1 MDAFADKLG
10 RVGAWCG
17 QNKYLNAIKNGFQNF
32 MPATISGAVGV
43 LWTNVLVNDSTGLGA
58 LWSPIM
64 ALKVLNPIFAAM
76 QYATISCITI
86 GVTMLVASE
95 IAEANGETG
104 AYPAVLGFIL
114 WMMVT
119 PTSFAAKDLGASYID
134 AKGISHGFTLGQ
146 FINVTGEAAKH
157 KITADSFSYSGI
169 MSSYTGATGLF
180 TGLIVAIL
188 GMELYNMFRKNDS
201 LKIKMPE
208 QVPPGVARAFEVLI
222 PTCLTAIVV
231 GAVGLVCQLA
241 TGAELN
247 ALIFNVIQKPLQ
259 TLIGDNIVAVCIM
272 YVIIMLF
279 WCVGIHGNNMVAAVK
294 EPIFRPLL
302 YANTAA
308 YTAGNK
314 IPYVMNLTM
323 LQMFAEFGGSG
334 VTIGLVIAI
343 LIFSKREDNRT
354 IAGISIVPGLFKN
367 LTMLQMF
374 AEFGGSGVTIGLV
387 IAILIFSKRED
398 NRTIAGISIVPGLFN
413 INETMTFGIPLV
425 LNPILDIPF
434 ILAPV
439 VTMIVG
445 YILVSSG
452 FCPKIV
458 LEVPWTMPPVI
469 LGFLATGGVILGFL
483 ATGGHPMG
491 AISQLIVV
499 AISVVV
505 YVPFLIAYEK
515 FQAKQAAE

>member
-43 LWTNVLVNDSTGLGA
+43 LWTNVLVNSSTGLGA
-58 LWSPIM
+58 IWKPIM
-64 ALKVLNPIFAAM
+64 ALEVLNPIFAAM

-134 AKGISHGFTLGQ
+134 AKGISHGFSLGQ

-180 TGLIVAIL
+180 TGLIVAIV
-188 GMELYNMFRKNDS
+188 GMELYNMFRKNDA

-247 ALIFNVIQKPLQ
+247 ALIYNVIQKPLQ
-259 TLIGDNIVAVCIM
+259 NIIGNNLVAVCIM

-308 YTAGNK
+308 YTAHHE

-323 LQMFAEFGGSG
+323 IQMFAEFGGSG

-354 IAGISIVPGLFKN
+354 IAGISV
-367 LTMLQMF
+367 
-374 AEFGGSGVTIGLV
+374 
-387 IAILIFSKRED
+387 
-398 NRTIAGISIVPGLFN
+398 VPGLFN

-439 VTMIVG
+439 VTVIIG

-458 LEVPWTMPPVI
+458 LEVPWTMPPV
-469 LGFLATGGVILGFL
+469 LFGFVATGGK
-483 ATGGHPMG
+483 PMG
-491 AISQLIVV
+491 AIAQLIVLAV
-499 AISVVV
+499 SVLV
-505 YVPFLIAYEK
+505 YIPFLIAYEK

>member
-43 LWTNVLVNDSTGLGA
+43 LWTNVLVNSSTGLGA
-58 LWSPIM
+58 IWKPIM
-64 ALKVLNPIFAAM
+64 ALEVLNPIFAAM

-119 PTSFAAKDLGASYID
+119 PTTFAAKDLGASYID
-134 AKGISHGFTLGQ
+134 AKGISHGFSLGQ

-157 KITADSFSYSGI
+157 QITADSFSYSGI

-188 GMELYNMFRKNDS
+188 GMELYNMFRKNDA

-247 ALIFNVIQKPLQ
+247 ALIYNVIQKPLQ
-259 TLIGDNIVAVCIM
+259 NIIGNNLVAVCIM

-308 YTAGNK
+308 YTAHHD

-323 LQMFAEFGGSG
+323 IQMFAEFGG
-334 VTIGLVIAI
+334 
-343 LIFSKREDNRT
+343 F
-354 IAGISIVPGLFKN
+354 
-367 LTMLQMF
+367 
-374 AEFGGSGVTIGLV
+374 GVTIGLV

-439 VTMIVG
+439 VTVIIG

-458 LEVPWTMPPVI
+458 LEVPWTMPPV
-469 LGFLATGGVILGFL
+469 LFGFVATGGNL
-483 ATGGHPMG
+483 MG
-491 AISQLIVV
+491 AVAQLVV
-499 AISVVV
+499 LAVSVVV
-505 YVPFLIAYEK
+505 YIPFLIAYEK

>member
-17 QNKYLNAIKNGFQNF
+17 QNKYLNAIKDGFQNF
-32 MPATISGAVGV
+32 MPATVSGAIGV
-43 LWTNVLVNDSTGLGA
+43 LWTNVLVNESTGLGA
-58 LWSPIM
+58 LWKPIM
-64 ALKVLNPIFAAM
+64 ALDVLNPIFAAM

-86 GVTMLVASE
+86 GVTMLVATE

-134 AKGISHGFTLGQ
+134 AKGISHGFSLSQ

-157 KITADSFSYSGI
+157 KITADSFTYSGI

-180 TGLIVAIL
+180 TGLIIAIV

-231 GAVGLVCQLA
+231 GAIGLVCQLA

-247 ALIFNVIQKPLQ
+247 ALIYNVIQKPLQ
-259 TLIGDNIVAVCIM
+259 NLLGDNIVAVCIM

-279 WCVGIHGNNMVAAVK
+279 WCVGIHGNNMVGAVK

-308 YTAGNK
+308 YIAHNDV
-314 IPYVMNLTM
+314 PYVLNMTM
-323 LQMFAEFGGSG
+323 LSMFAEFGGSG
-334 VTIGLVIAI
+334 GTIGLVLAI
-343 LIFSKREDNRT
+343 FIFSKREDNR
-354 IAGISIVPGLFKN
+354 S
-367 LTMLQMF
+367 
-374 AEFGGSGVTIGLV
+374 
-387 IAILIFSKRED
+387 
-398 NRTIAGISIVPGLFN
+398 IAGISIVPGLFN

-434 ILAPV
+434 ILVPV
-439 VTMIVG
+439 VTLIVG
-445 YILVSSG
+445 YILISSG

-469 LGFLATGGVILGFL
+469 FGFLATGGS
-483 ATGGHPMG
+483 PMG
-491 AISQLIVV
+491 AVSQLIVV
-499 AISVVV
+499 AISVVI
-505 YVPFLIAYEK
+505 YIPFLIAYEK

>member
-43 LWTNVLVNDSTGLGA
+43 LWTNVLVNSSTGLGA
-58 LWSPIM
+58 IWKPIM
-64 ALKVLNPIFAAM
+64 ALEVLNPIFAAM

-119 PTSFAAKDLGASYID
+119 PTTFAAKDLGASYID
-134 AKGISHGFTLGQ
+134 AKGISHGFSLGQ

-180 TGLIVAIL
+180 TGLIVAIV
-188 GMELYNMFRKNDS
+188 GMELYNMFRKNDA

-247 ALIFNVIQKPLQ
+247 ALIYNVIQKPLQ
-259 TLIGDNIVAVCIM
+259 NIIGNNLVAVCIM
-272 YVIIMLF
+272 YIIIMLF

-308 YTAGNK
+308 YTAHHE

-323 LQMFAEFGGSG
+323 
-334 VTIGLVIAI
+334 I
-343 LIFSKREDNRT
+343 
-354 IAGISIVPGLFKN
+354 
-367 LTMLQMF
+367 QMF

-439 VTMIVG
+439 VTVIIG

-458 LEVPWTMPPVI
+458 LEVPWTMPPV
-469 LGFLATGGVILGFL
+469 LFGFVATGGK
-483 ATGGHPMG
+483 PMG
-491 AISQLIVV
+491 AVAQLIVLAV
-499 AISVVV
+499 SVLV
-505 YVPFLIAYEK
+505 YIPFLIAYEK

>member
-43 LWTNVLVNDSTGLGA
+43 LWTNVLVNSQTGLGA
-58 LWSPIM
+58 LWKPIM
-64 ALKVLNPIFAAM
+64 ALEVLNPIFAAM

-134 AKGISHGFTLGQ
+134 AKGISHGFSLGQ

-180 TGLIVAIL
+180 TGLIVAIV
-188 GMELYNMFRKNDS
+188 GMELYNMFRKNDA

-247 ALIFNVIQKPLQ
+247 ALIYNVIQKPLQ
-259 TLIGDNIVAVCIM
+259 NIIGNNLVAVCIM

-308 YTAGNK
+308 YTAHHE

-323 LQMFAEFGGSG
+323 
-334 VTIGLVIAI
+334 I
-343 LIFSKREDNRT
+343 
-354 IAGISIVPGLFKN
+354 
-367 LTMLQMF
+367 QMF

-439 VTMIVG
+439 VTVIIG

-458 LEVPWTMPPVI
+458 LEVPWTMPPV
-469 LGFLATGGVILGFL
+469 LFGFVATGGK
-483 ATGGHPMG
+483 PMG
-491 AISQLIVV
+491 AVAQLIVLAV
-499 AISVVV
+499 SVLV
-505 YVPFLIAYEK
+505 YIPFLIAYEK

>member
-43 LWTNVLVNDSTGLGA
+43 LWTNVLVNSSTGLGA
-58 LWSPIM
+58 IWKPIM
-64 ALKVLNPIFAAM
+64 ALEVLNPIFAAM

-119 PTSFAAKDLGASYID
+119 PTTFAAKDLGASYID
-134 AKGISHGFTLGQ
+134 AKGISHGFSLGQ

-157 KITADSFSYSGI
+157 QITADSFSYSGI

-188 GMELYNMFRKNDS
+188 GMELYNMFRKNDA

-247 ALIFNVIQKPLQ
+247 ALIYNVIQKPLQ
-259 TLIGDNIVAVCIM
+259 NIIGNNLVAVCIM

-308 YTAGNK
+308 YTAHHD

-323 LQMFAEFGGSG
+323 
-334 VTIGLVIAI
+334 I
-343 LIFSKREDNRT
+343 
-354 IAGISIVPGLFKN
+354 
-367 LTMLQMF
+367 QMF

-434 ILAPV
+434 IFAPV
-439 VTMIVG
+439 VTVIIG

-458 LEVPWTMPPVI
+458 LEVPWTMPPV
-469 LGFLATGGVILGFL
+469 LFGFVATGGNL
-483 ATGGHPMG
+483 MG
-491 AISQLIVV
+491 AVAQLVV
-499 AISVVV
+499 LAVSVVV
-505 YVPFLIAYEK
+505 YIPFLIAYEK

>member
-43 LWTNVLVNDSTGLGA
+43 LWTNVLVNSSTGLGA
-58 LWSPIM
+58 IWKPIM
-64 ALKVLNPIFAAM
+64 ALEVLNPIFAAM

-134 AKGISHGFTLGQ
+134 AKGISHGFSLGQ

-180 TGLIVAIL
+180 TGLIVAIV
-188 GMELYNMFRKNDS
+188 GMELYNMFRKNDA

-222 PTCLTAIVV
+222 PTCLTAIIV

-247 ALIFNVIQKPLQ
+247 ALIYNVIQKPLQ
-259 TLIGDNIVAVCIM
+259 NIIGNNLVAVCIM

-308 YTAGNK
+308 YTAHHE

-323 LQMFAEFGGSG
+323 
-334 VTIGLVIAI
+334 I
-343 LIFSKREDNRT
+343 
-354 IAGISIVPGLFKN
+354 
-367 LTMLQMF
+367 QMF

-439 VTMIVG
+439 VTVIIG

-458 LEVPWTMPPVI
+458 LEVPWTMPPV
-469 LGFLATGGVILGFL
+469 LFGFVATGGK
-483 ATGGHPMG
+483 PMG
-491 AISQLIVV
+491 AVAQLIVLAV
-499 AISVVV
+499 SVLV
-505 YVPFLIAYEK
+505 YIPFLIAYEK

>member
-10 RVGAWCG
+10 RIGAWCG

-32 MPATISGAVGV
+32 MSATISGAIGV
-43 LWTNVLVNDSTGLGA
+43 LWTNVLVNESTGLGA
-58 LWSPIM
+58 LWPPIM
-64 ALKVLNPIFAAM
+64 ALDVLNPIFAAM

-134 AKGISHGFTLGQ
+134 KGGISHSFNLGQ
-146 FINVTGEAAKH
+146 FIKVTGDAAKNG
-157 KITADSFSYSGI
+157 ITADSFSYSGI
-169 MSSYTGATGLF
+169 LSSHTGATGLF
-180 TGLIVAIL
+180 TGLLVALI
-188 GMELYNMFRKNDS
+188 GMEIYNMFRKNDS

-231 GAVGLVCQLA
+231 GAIGLVCQLA

-247 ALIFNVIQKPLQ
+247 AFIFNMVQKPLQ
-259 TLIGDNIVAVCIM
+259 SLIGDNIFAVAIM
-272 YVIIMLF
+272 YVIISLF
-279 WCVGIHGNNMVAAVK
+279 WCVGIHGNNMLAAVK

-308 YTAGNK
+308 YTAGNEV
-314 IPYVMNLTM
+314 PYVMNLTM

-343 LIFSKREDNRT
+343 F
-354 IAGISIVPGLFKN
+354 
-367 LTMLQMF
+367 
-374 AEFGGSGVTIGLV
+374 
-387 IAILIFSKRED
+387 IFSKRED

-439 VTMIVG
+439 ATIVIG

-469 LGFLATGGVILGFL
+469 LGFLATGGS
-483 ATGGHPMG
+483 PMG
-491 AISQLIVV
+491 AISQLIVL
-499 AISVVV
+499 AASTLI
-505 YVPFLIAYEK
+505 YIPFLIAYEK
-515 FQAKQAAE
+515 FQEKDAAAE

>member
-17 QNKYLNAIKNGFQNF
+17 QNKYLNAIKNAFQNF

-86 GVTMLVASE
+86 GITMLLASE

-119 PTSFAAKDLGASYID
+119 PTSFAAKDLSASFID
-134 AKGISHGFTLGQ
+134 KAGKSHGYTLGD

-157 KITADSFSYSGI
+157 KITADSFTYSGI
-169 MSSYTGATGLF
+169 LSNYTAATGLF
-180 TGLIVAIL
+180 TGLIV
-188 GMELYNMFRKNDS
+188 
-201 LKIKMPE
+201 
-208 QVPPGVARAFEVLI
+208 
-222 PTCLTAIVV
+222 AIVV

-241 TGAELN
+241 TGSELN
-247 ALIFNVIQKPLQ
+247 AFIFNVVQKPLQ
-259 TLIGDNIVAVCIM
+259 SLIGNNIFAVAIL
-272 YVIIMLF
+272 YVIISLF
-279 WCVGIHGNNMVAAVK
+279 WCVGIHGNNMVSAVK

-308 YTAGNK
+308 FTAGAAQK
-314 IPYVMNLTM
+314 DIPYVMNLTM
-323 LQMFAEFGGSG
+323 LQMFGEFGGSG
-334 VTIGLVIAI
+334 VTLGLVIAI
-343 LIFSKREDNRT
+343 L
-354 IAGISIVPGLFKN
+354 V
-367 LTMLQMF
+367 
-374 AEFGGSGVTIGLV
+374 
-387 IAILIFSKRED
+387 FSKRED

-439 VTMIVG
+439 VTLVVG
-445 YILVSSG
+445 YLLVSSG

-458 LEVPWTMPPVI
+458 LEVPWTMPPVF
-469 LGFLATGGVILGFL
+469 LGFLCTGGKL
-483 ATGGHPMG
+483 MG
-491 AISQLIVV
+491 AVSQLIVI
-499 AISVVV
+499 ALSVVI
-505 YVPFLIAYEK
+505 YTPFLIAYEK
-515 FQAKQAAE
+515 YQAKQSEAE

>member
-43 LWTNVLVNDSTGLGA
+43 LWTNVLVNSSTGLGA
-58 LWSPIM
+58 IWKPIM
-64 ALKVLNPIFAAM
+64 ALEVLNPIFAAM

-119 PTSFAAKDLGASYID
+119 PTTFAAKDLGASYID
-134 AKGISHGFTLGQ
+134 AKGISHGFSLGQ

-157 KITADSFSYSGI
+157 QITADSFSYSGI

-188 GMELYNMFRKNDS
+188 GMELYNMFRKNDA

-247 ALIFNVIQKPLQ
+247 ALIYNVIQKPLQ
-259 TLIGDNIVAVCIM
+259 NIIGNNLVAVCIM

-308 YTAGNK
+308 YTAHHD

-323 LQMFAEFGGSG
+323 
-334 VTIGLVIAI
+334 I
-343 LIFSKREDNRT
+343 
-354 IAGISIVPGLFKN
+354 
-367 LTMLQMF
+367 QMF

-434 ILAPV
+434 IFAPV
-439 VTMIVG
+439 VTVIIG

-458 LEVPWTMPPVI
+458 LEVPWTMPPV
-469 LGFLATGGVILGFL
+469 LFGFVATGGNL
-483 ATGGHPMG
+483 MG
-491 AISQLIVV
+491 AVAQLVV
-499 AISVVV
+499 LAVSVVV
-505 YVPFLIAYEK
+505 YTPFLIAYEK

>member
-43 LWTNVLVNDSTGLGA
+43 LWTNVLVNSSTGLGA
-58 LWSPIM
+58 IWKPIM
-64 ALKVLNPIFAAM
+64 ALEVLNPIIAAM

-119 PTSFAAKDLGASYID
+119 PTTFAAKDLGASYID
-134 AKGISHGFTLGQ
+134 AKGISHGFSLGQ

-180 TGLIVAIL
+180 TGLIVAIV
-188 GMELYNMFRKNDS
+188 GMELYNMFRKNDA

-247 ALIFNVIQKPLQ
+247 ALIYNVIQKPLQ
-259 TLIGDNIVAVCIM
+259 NIIGNNLVAVCIM

-308 YTAGNK
+308 YTAHHE

-323 LQMFAEFGGSG
+323 
-334 VTIGLVIAI
+334 I
-343 LIFSKREDNRT
+343 
-354 IAGISIVPGLFKN
+354 
-367 LTMLQMF
+367 QMF

-439 VTMIVG
+439 VTVIIG

-458 LEVPWTMPPVI
+458 LEVPWTMPPV
-469 LGFLATGGVILGFL
+469 LFGFVATGGK
-483 ATGGHPMG
+483 PMG
-491 AISQLIVV
+491 AVAQLIVLAV
-499 AISVVV
+499 SVLV
-505 YVPFLIAYEK
+505 YIPFLIAYEK

>member
-10 RVGAWCG
+10 RIGAWCG

-32 MPATISGAVGV
+32 MPATISGAIGV
-43 LWTNVLVNDSTGLGA
+43 LWTNVLVNESTGLGA

-134 AKGISHGFTLGQ
+134 KGGISHSFNLGQ
-146 FINVTGEAAKH
+146 FIKVTGDAAKNG
-157 KITADSFSYSGI
+157 ITADSFSYSGI
-169 MSSYTGATGLF
+169 LSSHTGATGLF
-180 TGLIVAIL
+180 TGLLVALI
-188 GMELYNMFRKNDS
+188 GMEIYNMFRKNDS

-231 GAVGLVCQLA
+231 GAVGLVCQIA

-247 ALIFNVIQKPLQ
+247 AFIFNVVQKPLQ
-259 TLIGDNIVAVCIM
+259 SLIGDNIFAVAIM
-272 YVIIMLF
+272 YVIISLF
-279 WCVGIHGNNMVAAVK
+279 WCVGIHGNNMLAAVK

-314 IPYVMNLTM
+314 VPYVMNLTM

-343 LIFSKREDNRT
+343 F
-354 IAGISIVPGLFKN
+354 
-367 LTMLQMF
+367 
-374 AEFGGSGVTIGLV
+374 
-387 IAILIFSKRED
+387 IFSKRED

-439 VTMIVG
+439 ATIVIG

-469 LGFLATGGVILGFL
+469 MGFLATGGS
-483 ATGGHPMG
+483 PMG
-491 AISQLIVV
+491 AISQLIVM
-499 AISVVV
+499 AISVVI

-515 FQAKQAAE
+515 FQAKEAAE

>member
-43 LWTNVLVNDSTGLGA
+43 LWTNVLVNSSTGLGA
-58 LWSPIM
+58 IWKPIM
-64 ALKVLNPIFAAM
+64 ALEVLNPIFAAM

-119 PTSFAAKDLGASYID
+119 PTTFAAKDLGASYID
-134 AKGISHGFTLGQ
+134 AKGISHGFSLGQ

-157 KITADSFSYSGI
+157 QITADSFSYSGI

-188 GMELYNMFRKNDS
+188 GMELYNMFRKNDA

-247 ALIFNVIQKPLQ
+247 ALIYNVIQKPLQ
-259 TLIGDNIVAVCIM
+259 NIIGNNLVAVCIM

-308 YTAGNK
+308 YTAHHD

-323 LQMFAEFGGSG
+323 IQMFAEFGGSG

-343 LIFSKREDNRT
+343 LIFSKREY
-354 IAGISIVPGLFKN
+354 
-367 LTMLQMF
+367 
-374 AEFGGSGVTIGLV
+374 
-387 IAILIFSKRED
+387 

-439 VTMIVG
+439 VTVIIG

-458 LEVPWTMPPVI
+458 LEVPWTMPPV
-469 LGFLATGGVILGFL
+469 LFGFVATGGNL
-483 ATGGHPMG
+483 MG
-491 AISQLIVV
+491 AVAQLVV
-499 AISVVV
+499 LAVSVVV
-505 YVPFLIAYEK
+505 YIPFLIAYEK

>member
-43 LWTNVLVNDSTGLGA
+43 LWTNVLVNSSTGLGA
-58 LWSPIM
+58 IWKPIM
-64 ALKVLNPIFAAM
+64 ALEVLNPIFAAM

-119 PTSFAAKDLGASYID
+119 PTTFAAKDLGASYID
-134 AKGISHGFTLGQ
+134 AKGISHGFSLGQ

-180 TGLIVAIL
+180 TGLIVAIV
-188 GMELYNMFRKNDS
+188 GMELYNMFRKNDA

-247 ALIFNVIQKPLQ
+247 ALIYNVIQKPLQ
-259 TLIGDNIVAVCIM
+259 NIIGNNLVAVCIM

-308 YTAGNK
+308 YTAHHE

-323 LQMFAEFGGSG
+323 IQMFAEFGGSG
-334 VTIGLVIAI
+334 CTIGLVIAI

-354 IAGISIVPGLFKN
+354 IAGISV
-367 LTMLQMF
+367 
-374 AEFGGSGVTIGLV
+374 
-387 IAILIFSKRED
+387 
-398 NRTIAGISIVPGLFN
+398 VPGLFN
-413 INETMTFGIPLV
+413 INETMTFGVPLV

-439 VTMIVG
+439 VTLVVG
-445 YILVSSG
+445 YLLVSSG

-458 LEVPWTMPPVI
+458 LEVPWTMPPVF
-469 LGFLATGGVILGFL
+469 LGFLCTGGKL
-483 ATGGHPMG
+483 MG
-491 AISQLIVV
+491 AVSQLIVI
-499 AISVVV
+499 ALSVVI
-505 YVPFLIAYEK
+505 YTPFLIAYEK
-515 FQAKQAAE
+515 FQAKQSEAE

>member
-10 RVGAWCG
+10 RIGAWCG

-32 MPATISGAVGV
+32 MPATISGAIGV
-43 LWTNVLVNDSTGLGA
+43 LWTNVLVNESTGLGA

-86 GVTMLVASE
+86 GITMLLASE

-134 AKGISHGFTLGQ
+134 KGGISHSFNLGQ
-146 FINVTGEAAKH
+146 FIKVTGDAAKNG
-157 KITADSFSYSGI
+157 ITADSFSYSGI
-169 MSSYTGATGLF
+169 LSSHTGATGLF
-180 TGLIVAIL
+180 TGLLVALI
-188 GMELYNMFRKNDS
+188 GMEIYNMFRKNDS

-231 GAVGLVCQLA
+231 GAVGLVCQIA

-247 ALIFNVIQKPLQ
+247 AFIFNVVQKPLQ
-259 TLIGDNIVAVCIM
+259 SLIGDNIFAVAIM
-272 YVIIMLF
+272 YVIISLF
-279 WCVGIHGNNMVAAVK
+279 WCVGIHGNNMLAAVK

-314 IPYVMNLTM
+314 VPYVMNLTM

-343 LIFSKREDNRT
+343 F
-354 IAGISIVPGLFKN
+354 
-367 LTMLQMF
+367 
-374 AEFGGSGVTIGLV
+374 
-387 IAILIFSKRED
+387 IFSKRED

-439 VTMIVG
+439 ATIVIG

-469 LGFLATGGVILGFL
+469 LGFLATGGS
-483 ATGGHPMG
+483 PMG
-491 AISQLIVV
+491 AISQLIVL
-499 AISVVV
+499 AASTLI
-505 YVPFLIAYEK
+505 YIPFLIAYEK
-515 FQAKQAAE
+515 FQEKDAAAE

>member
-43 LWTNVLVNDSTGLGA
+43 LWTNVLVNSSTGLGA
-58 LWSPIM
+58 IWKPIM
-64 ALKVLNPIFAAM
+64 ALEVLNPIFAAM

-119 PTSFAAKDLGASYID
+119 PTSFAAKDLGASFID
-134 AKGISHGFTLGQ
+134 KAGKSHGYTLGD

-157 KITADSFSYSGI
+157 KITADSFTYSGI
-169 MSSYTGATGLF
+169 LTNYTAATGLF
-180 TGLIVAIL
+180 TGLIVAIV
-188 GMELYNMFRKNDS
+188 GMEIYNMFRKNDS

-247 ALIFNVIQKPLQ
+247 ALIYNVIQKPLQ
-259 TLIGDNIVAVCIM
+259 NIIGNNLVAVCIM

-308 YTAGNK
+308 YTAHHE

-323 LQMFAEFGGSG
+323 
-334 VTIGLVIAI
+334 I
-343 LIFSKREDNRT
+343 
-354 IAGISIVPGLFKN
+354 
-367 LTMLQMF
+367 QMF

-439 VTMIVG
+439 VTVIIG

-458 LEVPWTMPPVI
+458 LEVPWTMPPV
-469 LGFLATGGVILGFL
+469 LFGFVATGGK
-483 ATGGHPMG
+483 PMG
-491 AISQLIVV
+491 AVAQLIVLAV
-499 AISVVV
+499 SVLV
-505 YVPFLIAYEK
+505 YIPFLIAYEK

>member
-43 LWTNVLVNDSTGLGA
+43 LWTNVLVNSSTGLGA
-58 LWSPIM
+58 IWKPIM
-64 ALKVLNPIFAAM
+64 ALEVLNPIFAAM

-134 AKGISHGFTLGQ
+134 AKGISHGFSLGQ

-180 TGLIVAIL
+180 TGLIVAIV
-188 GMELYNMFRKNDS
+188 GMELYNMFRKNDA

-247 ALIFNVIQKPLQ
+247 ALIYNVIQKPLQ
-259 TLIGDNIVAVCIM
+259 NIIGNNLVAVCIM

-308 YTAGNK
+308 YTAHHE

-323 LQMFAEFGGSG
+323 IQMFAEFGGSG

-354 IAGISIVPGLFKN
+354 IAGISIG
-367 LTMLQMF
+367 
-374 AEFGGSGVTIGLV
+374 
-387 IAILIFSKRED
+387 
-398 NRTIAGISIVPGLFN
+398 PGLFN

-439 VTMIVG
+439 VTVIIG

-458 LEVPWTMPPVI
+458 LEVPWTMPPV
-469 LGFLATGGVILGFL
+469 LFGFVATGGK
-483 ATGGHPMG
+483 PMG
-491 AISQLIVV
+491 AVAQLIVLAV
-499 AISVVV
+499 SVLV
-505 YVPFLIAYEK
+505 YIPFLIAYEK

>member
-17 QNKYLNAIKNGFQNF
+17 QNKYLNAIKNAFQNF

-86 GVTMLVASE
+86 GITMLLASE

-119 PTSFAAKDLGASYID
+119 PTSFAAKDLGASFID
-134 AKGISHGFTLGQ
+134 KAGKSHGYTLGN

-157 KITADSFSYSGI
+157 KITADSFTYSGI
-169 MSSYTGATGLF
+169 LSNYTAATGLF
-180 TGLIVAIL
+180 TGLIVAIV
-188 GMELYNMFRKNDS
+188 GMEIYNMFRKNDS

-247 ALIFNVIQKPLQ
+247 ALIYNVIQKPLQ
-259 TLIGDNIVAVCIM
+259 NIIGNNLVAVCIM

-308 YTAGNK
+308 YTAHHE

-323 LQMFAEFGGSG
+323 
-334 VTIGLVIAI
+334 I
-343 LIFSKREDNRT
+343 
-354 IAGISIVPGLFKN
+354 
-367 LTMLQMF
+367 QMF

-439 VTMIVG
+439 VTVIIG

-458 LEVPWTMPPVI
+458 LEVPWTMPPV
-469 LGFLATGGVILGFL
+469 LFGFVATGGK
-483 ATGGHPMG
+483 PMG
-491 AISQLIVV
+491 AVAQLIVL
-499 AISVVV
+499 AASTLI
-505 YVPFLIAYEK
+505 YIPFLIAYEK
-515 FQAKQAAE
+515 YQAKQAEAE

>member
-43 LWTNVLVNDSTGLGA
+43 LWTNVLVNSSTGLGA
-58 LWSPIM
+58 IWKPIM
-64 ALKVLNPIFAAM
+64 ALEVLNPIFAAM

-119 PTSFAAKDLGASYID
+119 PTTFAAKDLGASYID
-134 AKGISHGFTLGQ
+134 AKGISHGFSLGQ

-157 KITADSFSYSGI
+157 QITADSFSYSGI

-188 GMELYNMFRKNDS
+188 GMELYNMFRKNDA

-247 ALIFNVIQKPLQ
+247 ALIYNVIQKPLQ
-259 TLIGDNIVAVCIM
+259 NIIGNNLVAVCIM

-308 YTAGNK
+308 YTAHHD

-323 LQMFAEFGGSG
+323 
-334 VTIGLVIAI
+334 I
-343 LIFSKREDNRT
+343 
-354 IAGISIVPGLFKN
+354 
-367 LTMLQMF
+367 QMF

-439 VTMIVG
+439 VTVIIG

-458 LEVPWTMPPVI
+458 LEVPWTMPPV
-469 LGFLATGGVILGFL
+469 LFGFVATGGNL
-483 ATGGHPMG
+483 MG
-491 AISQLIVV
+491 AVAQLVV
-499 AISVVV
+499 LAVSVVV
-505 YVPFLIAYEK
+505 YIPFLIAYEK

>member
-17 QNKYLNAIKNGFQNF
+17 QNKYLNAIKNAFQNF

-43 LWTNVLVNDSTGLGA
+43 LWTNVLVNETTGLGA

-64 ALKVLNPIFAAM
+64 VLKVLNPIFTAM

-86 GVTMLVASE
+86 GITMLLASE

-119 PTSFAAKDLGASYID
+119 PTSFAAKDLSASFID
-134 AKGISHGFTLGQ
+134 KAGKSHGYTLGD
-146 FINVTGEAAKH
+146 FINVTGAAAKN
-157 KITADSFSYSGI
+157 KITADSFTYSGI
-169 MSSYTGATGLF
+169 LSNYTAATGLF
-180 TGLIVAIL
+180 TGLIVAIV
-188 GMELYNMFRKNDS
+188 GMEIYNMFRKNDS
-201 LKIKMPE
+201 LKIRMPE

-247 ALIFNVIQKPLQ
+247 ALIYNVIQKPLQ
-259 TLIGDNIVAVCIM
+259 NIIGNNLVAVCIM

-308 YTAGNK
+308 YTAHHE

-323 LQMFAEFGGSG
+323 IQMFAEFGGSG

-354 IAGISIVPGLFKN
+354 IAGISV
-367 LTMLQMF
+367 
-374 AEFGGSGVTIGLV
+374 
-387 IAILIFSKRED
+387 
-398 NRTIAGISIVPGLFN
+398 VPGLFN
-413 INETMTFGIPLV
+413 INETMTFGVPLV

-439 VTMIVG
+439 VTLVVG
-445 YILVSSG
+445 YLLVSSG

-458 LEVPWTMPPVI
+458 LEVPWTMPPVF
-469 LGFLATGGVILGFL
+469 LGFLCTGGKL
-483 ATGGHPMG
+483 MG
-491 AISQLIVV
+491 AVSQLIVI
-499 AISVVV
+499 ALSVVI
-505 YVPFLIAYEK
+505 YTPFLIAYEK
-515 FQAKQAAE
+515 YQAKQAAAE

>member
-43 LWTNVLVNDSTGLGA
+43 LWTNVLVNSSTGLGA
-58 LWSPIM
+58 IWKPIM
-64 ALKVLNPIFAAM
+64 ALEVLNPIFAAM

-119 PTSFAAKDLGASYID
+119 PTTFAAKDLGASYID
-134 AKGISHGFTLGQ
+134 AKGISHGFSLGQ

-180 TGLIVAIL
+180 TGLIVAIV

-247 ALIFNVIQKPLQ
+247 ALIYNVIQKPLQ
-259 TLIGDNIVAVCIM
+259 NIIGNNLVAVCIM

-308 YTAGNK
+308 YTAHHE

-323 LQMFAEFGGSG
+323 
-334 VTIGLVIAI
+334 I
-343 LIFSKREDNRT
+343 
-354 IAGISIVPGLFKN
+354 
-367 LTMLQMF
+367 QMF

-439 VTMIVG
+439 VTVIIG

-458 LEVPWTMPPVI
+458 LEVPWTMPPV
-469 LGFLATGGVILGFL
+469 LFGFVATGGK
-483 ATGGHPMG
+483 PMG
-491 AISQLIVV
+491 AVAQLIVLAV
-499 AISVVV
+499 SVLV
-505 YVPFLIAYEK
+505 YIPFLIAYEK

>member
-43 LWTNVLVNDSTGLGA
+43 LWTNVLVNSSTGLGA
-58 LWSPIM
+58 IWKPIM
-64 ALKVLNPIFAAM
+64 ALEVLNPIFAAM

-134 AKGISHGFTLGQ
+134 AKGISHGFSLGQ

-180 TGLIVAIL
+180 TGLIVAIV
-188 GMELYNMFRKNDS
+188 GMELYNMFRKNDA

-247 ALIFNVIQKPLQ
+247 ALIYNVIQKPLQ
-259 TLIGDNIVAVCIM
+259 NIIGNNLVAVCIM

-308 YTAGNK
+308 YTAHHE

-323 LQMFAEFGGSG
+323 
-334 VTIGLVIAI
+334 I
-343 LIFSKREDNRT
+343 
-354 IAGISIVPGLFKN
+354 
-367 LTMLQMF
+367 QMF

-439 VTMIVG
+439 ATIVIG
-445 YILVSSG
+445 YILVTSG

-458 LEVPWTMPPVI
+458 LEVPWTMPPV
-469 LGFLATGGVILGFL
+469 LFGFVATGGK
-483 ATGGHPMG
+483 PMG
-491 AISQLIVV
+491 AVAQLIVLAV
-499 AISVVV
+499 SVLV
-505 YVPFLIAYEK
+505 YIPFLIAYEK

>member
-10 RVGAWCG
+10 RIGAWCG
-17 QNKYLNAIKNGFQNF
+17 QNKYLNAIKNAFQNF

-86 GVTMLVASE
+86 GITMLLASE

-134 AKGISHGFTLGQ
+134 AKGISHGFSLGQ

-180 TGLIVAIL
+180 TGLIVAIV

-247 ALIFNVIQKPLQ
+247 ALIYNVIQKPLQ
-259 TLIGDNIVAVCIM
+259 NIIGNNLVAVCIM

-308 YTAGNK
+308 YTAHND

-323 LQMFAEFGGSG
+323 
-334 VTIGLVIAI
+334 I
-343 LIFSKREDNRT
+343 
-354 IAGISIVPGLFKN
+354 
-367 LTMLQMF
+367 QMF

-439 VTMIVG
+439 VTVIIG

-452 FCPKIV
+452 FCPHIV
-458 LEVPWTMPPVI
+458 LEVPWTMPPV
-469 LGFLATGGVILGFL
+469 LFGFVATGGK
-483 ATGGHPMG
+483 PMG
-491 AISQLIVV
+491 AVAQLIVLAV
-499 AISVVV
+499 SVLV
-505 YVPFLIAYEK
+505 YIPFLIAYEK